1 MKWFVGFILLFQ
13 SKYYVS
19 DSAINCLL
27 KFLVVFLQVL
37 GRFSGYIAILAA
49 EFPSSMYQLK
59 KLANIKDTFVKYTV
73 CPKCNSIYNL
83 EDSFN
88 KSGIILTTKSCSF
101 VEFPGHPHAA
111 RF

>member
-13 SKYYVS
+13 LKYYVS

-49 EFPSSMYQLK
+49 EFLSSMYQLK
-59 KLANIKDTFVKYTV
+59 KLANIKDTFVKY
-73 CPKCNSIYNL
+73 CMPEMQLNL
-83 EDSFN
+83 Q
-88 KSGIILTTKSCSF
+88 
-101 VEFPGHPHAA
+101 P
-111 RF
+111 